1 MPAHVG
7 SSAPTALVQMRT
19 RSLEQFAASAEESF
33 SANPAD
39 APAVRVHRVAFSVL
53 VYPGLPSAIGFADV
67 RANVERLAVDRV
79 LGLVREMRPAVLHL
93 LILASG
99 LCGCVQS
106 SFDPFFFRFR
116 SICAK
121 SARVG
126 VLMPE
131 ALASVFKKLAQ
142 GERVAGAPRDPTLR
156 VNALEIANQE
166 QPK

>member
-1 MPAHVG
+1 MT
-7 SSAPTALVQMRT
+7 SSMSVQTAV
-19 RSLEQFAASAEESF
+19 
-33 SANPAD
+33 
-39 APAVRVHRVAFSVL
+39 
-53 VYPGLPSAIGFADV
+53 
-67 RANVERLAVDRV
+67 
-79 LGLVREMRPAVLHL
+79 
-93 LILASG
+93 
-99 LCGCVQS
+99 
-106 SFDPFFFRFR
+106 
-116 SICAK
+116 ICAK